1 MGAGGATGL
10 VRGTFAGLTPAALAA
25 RVAVEAFAGREE
37 VRFGT
42 VATVAS
48 LEKSSLGPGSSPG
61 SGNIAVGSLVVKAE
75 NFGVLSDPGI
85 LDRLFGFRMKTKK
98 TPAIPIDR
106 HVINA
111 PSSSPLP
118 PDSSS
123 FDSVAGDTELT
134 TGFSFAMS

>member
-1 MGAGGATGL
+1 MAAGL
-10 VRGTFAGLTPAALAA
+10 VPAALATLDPA
-25 RVAVEAFAGREE
+25 GGREE
-37 VRFGT
+37 VVRFGT
-42 VATVAS
+42 VAKVAS
-48 LEKSSLGPGSSPG
+48 LEKSGPGLGSSPG
-61 SGNIAVGSLVVKAE
+61 SGNIAVGSLVVRVE

-85 LDRLFGFRMKTKK
+85 LGRLFGFRMKTKK